1 MCFPSNPSVQQ
12 QAVEYG
18 TLGLL
23 CSLVAASQPDLVQR
37 RGLFA
42 LSALLRGSVQE
53 QLHFI
58 RDHQGL
64 ELLGNTFPERSPAVQ
79 LKAVVL
85 LTDLLNEEVGVE
97 GGR

>member
-1 MCFPSNPSVQQ
+1 MFPCSNPSVQL

-18 TLGLL
+18 SLGLL
-23 CSLVAASQPDLVQR
+23 CSLVGASQPDLVQR

-42 LSALLRGSVQE
+42 LSALLRGNVQE

-58 RDHQGL
+58 RDHHGL
-64 ELLGNTFPERSPAVQ
+64 ELLGSTFSERSPAVQ

-85 LTDLLNEEVGVE
+85 LTDLLNEEVG
-97 GGR
+97 